1 MTGKAEIRDPRKSKA
16 KRISNNSNINFN
28 QGRGTSYK
36 NGLSAETFKAVKTI
50 LSKKINGMSV
60 PAEAAAD
67 IARVFDL
74 MKADRERN
82 ES

>member
-1 MTGKAEIRDPRKSKA
+1 MHK
-16 KRISNNSNINFN
+16 NIEENLKEACD
-28 QGRGTSYK
+28 K